1 MQNLDFSPP
10 NNPIL
15 TVITVAAYETSR
27 LEKTCLSLVD
37 ANCRIEH
44 LFVFPEMDDK
54 TNIYLQNYG
63 KLTSFGV
70 TLVRD
75 QGKGIY
81 SAMNIGLKAASGRF
95 VLFLNAGDQ
104 IADISQFTEN
114 VEDVA
119 SSAAVWGI
127 LGCSL
132 PWNEKYITYLGME
145 QDFLRQKIGGY
156 VSHQSVVVDRSF
168 LISLGGFN
176 TAFKI
181 AADSSLTMQLA
192 NITPPKL
199 FPGIAIK
206 VESGRT
212 VTASNRRSRF
222 ETLIA
227 IMIQRNTVDKLI
239 ALLNFSR
246 KEWGFLSNKFRRD
259 LV

>member
-1 MQNLDFSPP
+1 MQNLDFSAP

-27 LEKTCLSLVD
+27 LERTCLSLLD

-44 LFVFPEMDDK
+44 LFVFPGMDNETD
-54 TNIYLQNYG
+54 IYLQSYR
-63 KLTSFGV
+63 KLTSFRV
-70 TLVRD
+70 TLIRD

-81 SAMNIGLKAASGRF
+81 PAMNIGLKAASGRF

-104 IADISQFTEN
+104 IADISQFAKN
-114 VEDVA
+114 VEDFA
-119 SSAAVWGI
+119 SSAALWGI

-132 PWNEKYITYLGME
+132 PWDEKYVTYLGME
-145 QDFLRQKIGGY
+145 RDFLRQKIGGY
-156 VSHQSVVVDRSF
+156 VSHQSVVVDRRF

-176 TAFKI
+176 TSYKI
-181 AADSSLTMQLA
+181 AADTSLTMQLA
-192 NITPPKL
+192 NTTPPKL

-227 IMIQRNTVDKLI
+227 IIVQRNTVDKLI

-246 KEWGFLSNKFRRD
+246 KELGFLFNKFRRE